1 MSDPNQQPLGGAIN
15 EFLKTYNLTEK
26 VEGIRLIR
34 AWEPIV
40 GSMIANHTT
49 DLYVS
54 KKTLY
59 VYLDSPAIRHELSFA
74 SSLLIK
80 RLNEAVQKELI
91 DNIVFR

>member
-1 MSDPNQQPLGGAIN
+1 MNDPNQQPLGGAIS

-26 VEGIRLIR
+26 VEAMRLIN

-40 GSMIANHTT
+40 GSMIAKHTT
-49 DLYVS
+49 DLYVN

-80 RLNEAVQKELI
+80 QLNTAVQKEII
-91 DNIVFR
+91 DTIVFR